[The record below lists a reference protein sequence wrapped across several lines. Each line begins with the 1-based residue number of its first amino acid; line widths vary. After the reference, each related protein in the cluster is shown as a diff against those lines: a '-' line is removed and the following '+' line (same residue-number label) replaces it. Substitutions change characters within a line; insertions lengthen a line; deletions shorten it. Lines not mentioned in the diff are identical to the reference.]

1 MIETVRNA
9 WKVPEL
15 RKKIMFTIFAL
26 LIFRLGSAVPVPYI
40 DSTTLETYLAAQSGT
55 ILGLMNAMSGSAFSM
70 ATVFALS
77 IQPYIN
83 ASIIIQLL
91 TVAIP
96 ALERLAKEGGEEG
109 RKKIA
114 SITRYTTVA
123 IGLIQGFGYYSLNTS
138 YGLVATEGLPALWVG
153 IVIVLSF
160 TAGSAFLMW
169 LGEQSTEFG
178 IGNGISLIIFCGIVV
193 GIPRGIMQSMD
204 LIKSGSMSIFLAV
217 IIVLLM
223 AAVLTA
229 IVFVERAQRRIPI
242 SYAKRQIG
250 RKMFGGQN
258 THLPLRVN
266 TAGVIP
272 PIFASSLLLFPAT
285 VGQFST
291 NEYVRMVTD
300 FFAPH
305 GVLYNVLY
313 VVLIFFFCYFYT
325 AIIIDPKDMA
335 ENLKKNGG
343 FVPGIRP
350 GERTQE
356 YIDTVLSRLTLSGAV
371 YISAISLLPMLMI
384 AKFNVPFYFG
394 GTSLLI
400 LVGVAMDFMNQ
411 VESHMISTQYQGLMN
426 KAARKGGRIVTM
438 SSVSGVTGNRGQTNY
453 SAAKAG
459 LIGASKALAVELAKR
474 RITVNCVA
482 PGLIDTGMVDMNEI
496 AREHAMTMIPMQ
508 RIGTPEEV
516 AAVVGFLMD
525 ERASYITRQVINVNG
540 GMI

>member
-1 MIETVRNA
+1 MASASVNPLGQSSLA
-9 WKVPEL
+9 K
-15 RKKIMFTIFAL
+15 
-26 LIFRLGSAVPVPYI
+26 RLGWTFLLLCCYRIGVHVPIPGV
-40 DSTTLETYLAAQSGT
+40 DAAALAAYFKSLSGT
-55 ILGLMNAMSGSAFSM
+55 LFDMFDMFSGGGLSNVS
-70 ATVFALS
+70 VFALGVM
-77 IQPYIN
+77 PYIS
-83 ASIIIQLL
+83 ASIIMQLL
-91 TVAIP
+91 QVVSPDIK
-96 ALERLAKEGGEEG
+96 RMAKEEG
-109 RKKIA
+109 QAGRRKITQY
-114 SITRYTTVA
+114 TRYLTVLITLVQGLFIS
-123 IGLIQGFGYYSLNTS
+123 IGLESMTS
-138 YGLVATEGLPALWVG
+138 PDGTP
-153 IVIVLSF
+153 IVLNAGWHFRMVTMATF
-160 TAGSAFLMW
+160 TAGSMLVMW
-169 LGEQSTEFG
+169 LGEQITERG

-291 NEYVRMVTD
+291 NGYVRMVTD

-426 KAARKGGRIVTM
+426 KAARKGGRM
-438 SSVSGVTGNRGQTNY
+438 
-453 SAAKAG
+453 
-459 LIGASKALAVELAKR
+459 
-474 RITVNCVA
+474 
-482 PGLIDTGMVDMNEI
+482 
-496 AREHAMTMIPMQ
+496 
-508 RIGTPEEV
+508 
-516 AAVVGFLMD
+516 
-525 ERASYITRQVINVNG
+525 
-540 GMI
+540 

>member
-1 MIETVRNA
+1 MASASVNPLGQSSLA
-9 WKVPEL
+9 K
-15 RKKIMFTIFAL
+15 
-26 LIFRLGSAVPVPYI
+26 RLGWTFLLLCCYRIGVHVPIPGV
-40 DSTTLETYLAAQSGT
+40 DAAALAAYFKSLSGT
-55 ILGLMNAMSGSAFSM
+55 LFDMFDMFSGGGLSNVS
-70 ATVFALS
+70 VFALGVM
-77 IQPYIN
+77 PYIS
-83 ASIIIQLL
+83 ASIIMQLL
-91 TVAIP
+91 QVVSPDIK
-96 ALERLAKEGGEEG
+96 RMAKEEG
-109 RKKIA
+109 QAGRRKITQY
-114 SITRYTTVA
+114 TRYLTVLITLVQGLFIS
-123 IGLIQGFGYYSLNTS
+123 IGLESMTS
-138 YGLVATEGLPALWVG
+138 PDGTP
-153 IVIVLSF
+153 IVLNAGWHFRMVTMATF
-160 TAGSAFLMW
+160 TAGSMLVMW
-169 LGEQSTEFG
+169 LGEQITERG

-217 IIVLLM
+217 IIMLLM

-426 KAARKGGRIVTM
+426 KAARKGGRM
-438 SSVSGVTGNRGQTNY
+438 
-453 SAAKAG
+453 
-459 LIGASKALAVELAKR
+459 
-474 RITVNCVA
+474 
-482 PGLIDTGMVDMNEI
+482 
-496 AREHAMTMIPMQ
+496 
-508 RIGTPEEV
+508 
-516 AAVVGFLMD
+516 
-525 ERASYITRQVINVNG
+525 
-540 GMI
+540 

>member
-1 MIETVRNA
+1 MASASVNPLGQSSLA
-9 WKVPEL
+9 K
-15 RKKIMFTIFAL
+15 
-26 LIFRLGSAVPVPYI
+26 RLGWTFLLLCCYRIGVHVPIPGV
-40 DSTTLETYLAAQSGT
+40 DAAALAAYFKSLSGT
-55 ILGLMNAMSGSAFSM
+55 LFDMFDMFSGGGLSNVS
-70 ATVFALS
+70 VFALGVM
-77 IQPYIN
+77 PYIS
-83 ASIIIQLL
+83 ASIIMQLL
-91 TVAIP
+91 QVVSPDIK
-96 ALERLAKEGGEEG
+96 RMAKEEG
-109 RKKIA
+109 QAGRRKITQY
-114 SITRYTTVA
+114 TRYLTVLITLVQGLFIS
-123 IGLIQGFGYYSLNTS
+123 IGLESMTS
-138 YGLVATEGLPALWVG
+138 PDGTP
-153 IVIVLSF
+153 IVLNAGWHFRMVTMATF
-160 TAGSAFLMW
+160 TAGSMLVMW
-169 LGEQSTEFG
+169 LGEQITERG

-217 IIVLLM
+217 VIVLLM

-305 GVLYNVLY
+305 GILYNVLY

-426 KAARKGGRIVTM
+426 KAARKGGRM
-438 SSVSGVTGNRGQTNY
+438 
-453 SAAKAG
+453 
-459 LIGASKALAVELAKR
+459 
-474 RITVNCVA
+474 
-482 PGLIDTGMVDMNEI
+482 
-496 AREHAMTMIPMQ
+496 
-508 RIGTPEEV
+508 
-516 AAVVGFLMD
+516 
-525 ERASYITRQVINVNG
+525 
-540 GMI
+540 

>member
-1 MIETVRNA
+1 MASASVNPLGQSTLA
-9 WKVPEL
+9 K
-15 RKKIMFTIFAL
+15 
-26 LIFRLGSAVPVPYI
+26 RLGWTFLLLCCYRIVVHVPIPGV
-40 DSTTLETYLAAQSGT
+40 DAAALAAYFKSLSGT
-55 ILGLMNAMSGSAFSM
+55 LFDMFDMFSGGGLSNVS
-70 ATVFALS
+70 VFALGVM
-77 IQPYIN
+77 PYIS
-83 ASIIIQLL
+83 ASIIMQLL
-91 TVAIP
+91 QVVSPDIK
-96 ALERLAKEGGEEG
+96 RMAKEEG
-109 RKKIA
+109 QAGRRKITQY
-114 SITRYTTVA
+114 TRYLTVLITLVQGLFIS
-123 IGLIQGFGYYSLNTS
+123 IGLESMTS
-138 YGLVATEGLPALWVG
+138 PDGTP
-153 IVIVLSF
+153 IVLNAGWHFRMVTMATF
-160 TAGSAFLMW
+160 TAGSMLVMW
-169 LGEQSTEFG
+169 LGEQITERG

-204 LIKSGSMSIFLAV
+204 LIKSGSMIIFLAV

-426 KAARKGGRIVTM
+426 KAARKGGRM
-438 SSVSGVTGNRGQTNY
+438 
-453 SAAKAG
+453 
-459 LIGASKALAVELAKR
+459 
-474 RITVNCVA
+474 
-482 PGLIDTGMVDMNEI
+482 
-496 AREHAMTMIPMQ
+496 
-508 RIGTPEEV
+508 
-516 AAVVGFLMD
+516 
-525 ERASYITRQVINVNG
+525 
-540 GMI
+540 

>member
-1 MIETVRNA
+1 MH
-9 WKVPEL
+9 VP
-15 RKKIMFTIFAL
+15 IPGVDA
-26 LIFRLGSAVPVPYI
+26 AA
-40 DSTTLETYLAAQSGT
+40 LAAYFKSLSGT
-55 ILGLMNAMSGSAFSM
+55 LFDMFDMFSGGGLSNVS
-70 ATVFALS
+70 VFALGVM
-77 IQPYIN
+77 PYIS
-83 ASIIIQLL
+83 ASIIMQLL
-91 TVAIP
+91 QVVSPDIK
-96 ALERLAKEGGEEG
+96 RMAKEEG
-109 RKKIA
+109 QAGRRKITQY
-114 SITRYTTVA
+114 TRYLTVLITLVQGLFIS
-123 IGLIQGFGYYSLNTS
+123 IGLESMTS
-138 YGLVATEGLPALWVG
+138 PDGTP
-153 IVIVLSF
+153 IVLNAGWHFRMVTMATF
-160 TAGSAFLMW
+160 TAGSMLVMW
-169 LGEQSTEFG
+169 LGEQITERG

-356 YIDTVLSRLTLSGAV
+356 YIDTVLSRLTLSGAA

-426 KAARKGGRIVTM
+426 KAARKGGRM
-438 SSVSGVTGNRGQTNY
+438 
-453 SAAKAG
+453 
-459 LIGASKALAVELAKR
+459 
-474 RITVNCVA
+474 
-482 PGLIDTGMVDMNEI
+482 
-496 AREHAMTMIPMQ
+496 
-508 RIGTPEEV
+508 
-516 AAVVGFLMD
+516 
-525 ERASYITRQVINVNG
+525 
-540 GMI
+540 

>member
-1 MIETVRNA
+1 MASASVNPLGQSSLA
-9 WKVPEL
+9 K
-15 RKKIMFTIFAL
+15 
-26 LIFRLGSAVPVPYI
+26 RLGWTFLLLCCYRIGVHVPIPGVDAAALAAYFKSLSGTLFDMFDMFSGGGLSNVSVFSLGVMPYI
-40 DSTTLETYLAAQSGT
+40 S
-55 ILGLMNAMSGSAFSM
+55 
-70 ATVFALS
+70 
-77 IQPYIN
+77 
-83 ASIIIQLL
+83 ASIIMQLL
-91 TVAIP
+91 QVVSPDIK
-96 ALERLAKEGGEEG
+96 RMAKEEG
-109 RKKIA
+109 QAGRRKITQY
-114 SITRYTTVA
+114 TRYLTVLITLVQGLFIS
-123 IGLIQGFGYYSLNTS
+123 IGLESMTS
-138 YGLVATEGLPALWVG
+138 PDGTP
-153 IVIVLSF
+153 IVLNAGWHFRMVTMATF
-160 TAGSAFLMW
+160 TAGSMLVMW
-169 LGEQSTEFG
+169 LGEQITERG

-426 KAARKGGRIVTM
+426 KAARKGGRM
-438 SSVSGVTGNRGQTNY
+438 
-453 SAAKAG
+453 
-459 LIGASKALAVELAKR
+459 
-474 RITVNCVA
+474 
-482 PGLIDTGMVDMNEI
+482 
-496 AREHAMTMIPMQ
+496 
-508 RIGTPEEV
+508 
-516 AAVVGFLMD
+516 
-525 ERASYITRQVINVNG
+525 
-540 GMI
+540 

>member
-1 MIETVRNA
+1 MASASVNPLGQSSLA
-9 WKVPEL
+9 K
-15 RKKIMFTIFAL
+15 
-26 LIFRLGSAVPVPYI
+26 RLGWTFLLLCCYRIGGHVPIPGV
-40 DSTTLETYLAAQSGT
+40 DAAALAAYFKSLSGT
-55 ILGLMNAMSGSAFSM
+55 LFDMFDMFSGGGLSNVS
-70 ATVFALS
+70 VFALGVM
-77 IQPYIN
+77 PYIS
-83 ASIIIQLL
+83 ASSIMQLL
-91 TVAIP
+91 QVVSPDIK
-96 ALERLAKEGGEEG
+96 RMAKEEG
-109 RKKIA
+109 QAGRRKITQY
-114 SITRYTTVA
+114 TRYLTVLITLVQGLFIS
-123 IGLIQGFGYYSLNTS
+123 IGLESMTS
-138 YGLVATEGLPALWVG
+138 PDGTP
-153 IVIVLSF
+153 IVLNAGWHFRMVTMATF
-160 TAGSAFLMW
+160 TAGSMLVMW
-169 LGEQSTEFG
+169 LGEQITERG

-426 KAARKGGRIVTM
+426 KAARKGGRM
-438 SSVSGVTGNRGQTNY
+438 
-453 SAAKAG
+453 
-459 LIGASKALAVELAKR
+459 
-474 RITVNCVA
+474 
-482 PGLIDTGMVDMNEI
+482 
-496 AREHAMTMIPMQ
+496 
-508 RIGTPEEV
+508 
-516 AAVVGFLMD
+516 
-525 ERASYITRQVINVNG
+525 
-540 GMI
+540 

>member
-1 MIETVRNA
+1 MASASVNPLGQSSLA
-9 WKVPEL
+9 K
-15 RKKIMFTIFAL
+15 
-26 LIFRLGSAVPVPYI
+26 RLGWTFLLLCCYRIGVHVPIPGV
-40 DSTTLETYLAAQSGT
+40 DAAALAAYFKSLSGT
-55 ILGLMNAMSGSAFSM
+55 LFDMFDMFSGGGLSNVS
-70 ATVFALS
+70 VFALGVM
-77 IQPYIN
+77 PYIS
-83 ASIIIQLL
+83 ASIIMQLL
-91 TVAIP
+91 QVVSPDIK
-96 ALERLAKEGGEEG
+96 RMAKEEG
-109 RKKIA
+109 QAGRRKITQY
-114 SITRYTTVA
+114 TRYLTVLITLVQGLFIS
-123 IGLIQGFGYYSLNTS
+123 IGLESMTS
-138 YGLVATEGLPALWVG
+138 PDGTP
-153 IVIVLSF
+153 IVLNAGWHFRMVTMATF
-160 TAGSAFLMW
+160 TAGSMLVMW
-169 LGEQSTEFG
+169 LGEQITERG

-258 THLPLRVN
+258 TLLPLRVN

-313 VVLIFFFCYFYT
+313 VVLIFFFSYFYT

-426 KAARKGGRIVTM
+426 KAARKGGRM
-438 SSVSGVTGNRGQTNY
+438 
-453 SAAKAG
+453 
-459 LIGASKALAVELAKR
+459 
-474 RITVNCVA
+474 
-482 PGLIDTGMVDMNEI
+482 
-496 AREHAMTMIPMQ
+496 
-508 RIGTPEEV
+508 
-516 AAVVGFLMD
+516 
-525 ERASYITRQVINVNG
+525 
-540 GMI
+540 

>member
-1 MIETVRNA
+1 MASASVNPLGQSSLA
-9 WKVPEL
+9 K
-15 RKKIMFTIFAL
+15 
-26 LIFRLGSAVPVPYI
+26 RLGWTFLLLCCYRIGVHVPIPGV
-40 DSTTLETYLAAQSGT
+40 DAAALAAYFKSLSGT
-55 ILGLMNAMSGSAFSM
+55 LFDMFDMFSGGGLSNVS
-70 ATVFALS
+70 VFALGVM
-77 IQPYIN
+77 PYIS
-83 ASIIIQLL
+83 ASIIMQLL
-91 TVAIP
+91 QVVSPDIK
-96 ALERLAKEGGEEG
+96 RMAKEEG
-109 RKKIA
+109 QAGRRKITQY
-114 SITRYTTVA
+114 TRYLTVLITLVQGLFIS
-123 IGLIQGFGYYSLNTS
+123 IGLESMTS
-138 YGLVATEGLPALWVG
+138 PDGTP
-153 IVIVLSF
+153 IVLNAGWHFRMVTMATF
-160 TAGSAFLMW
+160 TAGSMLVMW
-169 LGEQSTEFG
+169 LGEQITERG

-217 IIVLLM
+217 VIVLLM

-426 KAARKGGRIVTM
+426 KAARKGGRM
-438 SSVSGVTGNRGQTNY
+438 
-453 SAAKAG
+453 
-459 LIGASKALAVELAKR
+459 
-474 RITVNCVA
+474 
-482 PGLIDTGMVDMNEI
+482 
-496 AREHAMTMIPMQ
+496 
-508 RIGTPEEV
+508 
-516 AAVVGFLMD
+516 
-525 ERASYITRQVINVNG
+525 
-540 GMI
+540 

>member
-1 MIETVRNA
+1 MASASVNPLGQSSLA
-9 WKVPEL
+9 K
-15 RKKIMFTIFAL
+15 
-26 LIFRLGSAVPVPYI
+26 RLGWTFLLLCCYRIGVHVPIPGV
-40 DSTTLETYLAAQSGT
+40 DAAALPAYFKSLSGT
-55 ILGLMNAMSGSAFSM
+55 LFDMFDMFSGGGLSNVS
-70 ATVFALS
+70 VFALGVM
-77 IQPYIN
+77 PYIS
-83 ASIIIQLL
+83 ASIIMQLL
-91 TVAIP
+91 QVVSPDIK
-96 ALERLAKEGGEEG
+96 RMAKEEG
-109 RKKIA
+109 QAGRRKITQY
-114 SITRYTTVA
+114 TRYLTVLITLVQGLFIS
-123 IGLIQGFGYYSLNTS
+123 IGLESMTS
-138 YGLVATEGLPALWVG
+138 PDGTP
-153 IVIVLSF
+153 IVLNAGWHFRMVTMATF
-160 TAGSAFLMW
+160 TAGSMLVMW
-169 LGEQSTEFG
+169 LGEQITERG

-335 ENLKKNGG
+335 ENLQKNGG

-426 KAARKGGRIVTM
+426 KAARKGGRM
-438 SSVSGVTGNRGQTNY
+438 
-453 SAAKAG
+453 
-459 LIGASKALAVELAKR
+459 
-474 RITVNCVA
+474 
-482 PGLIDTGMVDMNEI
+482 
-496 AREHAMTMIPMQ
+496 
-508 RIGTPEEV
+508 
-516 AAVVGFLMD
+516 
-525 ERASYITRQVINVNG
+525 
-540 GMI
+540 

>member
-1 MIETVRNA
+1 MASASVNPLGQSSLA
-9 WKVPEL
+9 K
-15 RKKIMFTIFAL
+15 
-26 LIFRLGSAVPVPYI
+26 RLGWTFLLLCCYRIGVHVPIPGV
-40 DSTTLETYLAAQSGT
+40 DAAALAAYFKSLSGT
-55 ILGLMNAMSGSAFSM
+55 LFDMFDMFSGGGLSNVS
-70 ATVFALS
+70 VFALGVM
-77 IQPYIN
+77 PYIS
-83 ASIIIQLL
+83 ASIIMQLL
-91 TVAIP
+91 QVVSPDIK
-96 ALERLAKEGGEEG
+96 RMAKEEG
-109 RKKIA
+109 QAGRRKITQY
-114 SITRYTTVA
+114 TRYLTVLITLVQGLFIS
-123 IGLIQGFGYYSLNTS
+123 IGLESMTS
-138 YGLVATEGLPALWVG
+138 PDGTP
-153 IVIVLSF
+153 IVLNAGWHFRMVTMATF
-160 TAGSAFLMW
+160 TAGSMLVMW
-169 LGEQSTEFG
+169 LGEQITERG

-250 RKMFGGQN
+250 RKMFAGQN

-426 KAARKGGRIVTM
+426 KAARKGGRM
-438 SSVSGVTGNRGQTNY
+438 
-453 SAAKAG
+453 
-459 LIGASKALAVELAKR
+459 
-474 RITVNCVA
+474 
-482 PGLIDTGMVDMNEI
+482 
-496 AREHAMTMIPMQ
+496 
-508 RIGTPEEV
+508 
-516 AAVVGFLMD
+516 
-525 ERASYITRQVINVNG
+525 
-540 GMI
+540 

>member
-1 MIETVRNA
+1 MASASVNPLGQSSLA
-9 WKVPEL
+9 K
-15 RKKIMFTIFAL
+15 
-26 LIFRLGSAVPVPYI
+26 RLGWPFLLLCCYRIGVHVPIPGV
-40 DSTTLETYLAAQSGT
+40 DAAALAAYFKSLSGT
-55 ILGLMNAMSGSAFSM
+55 LFDMFDMFSGGGLSNVS
-70 ATVFALS
+70 VFALGVM
-77 IQPYIN
+77 PYIS
-83 ASIIIQLL
+83 ASIIMQLL
-91 TVAIP
+91 QVVSPDIK
-96 ALERLAKEGGEEG
+96 RMAKEEG
-109 RKKIA
+109 QAGRRKITQY
-114 SITRYTTVA
+114 TRYLTVLITLVQGLFIS
-123 IGLIQGFGYYSLNTS
+123 IGLESMTS
-138 YGLVATEGLPALWVG
+138 PDGTP
-153 IVIVLSF
+153 IVLNAGWHFRMVTMATF
-160 TAGSAFLMW
+160 TAGSMLVMW
-169 LGEQSTEFG
+169 LGEQITERG

-426 KAARKGGRIVTM
+426 KAARKGGRM
-438 SSVSGVTGNRGQTNY
+438 
-453 SAAKAG
+453 
-459 LIGASKALAVELAKR
+459 
-474 RITVNCVA
+474 
-482 PGLIDTGMVDMNEI
+482 
-496 AREHAMTMIPMQ
+496 
-508 RIGTPEEV
+508 
-516 AAVVGFLMD
+516 
-525 ERASYITRQVINVNG
+525 
-540 GMI
+540 